1 MVAKKLSSQLSKKQ
15 MKEMISSKFLLSPD
29 HSSEM
34 QKLSKAKKMEE
45 MEENKSQIPVSHMYG
60 SIGNSKSESK
70 SEQITQSLMGKFIT
84 Q

>member
-34 QKLSKAKKMEE
+34 QSLSKQRNGSMD
-45 MEENKSQIPVSHMYG
+45 ENTSQIPVSHMYG
-60 SIGNSKSESK
+60 SIRNSKSESK
-70 SEQITQSLMGKFIT
+70 SEQITQSLMGKYIS
-84 Q
+84 